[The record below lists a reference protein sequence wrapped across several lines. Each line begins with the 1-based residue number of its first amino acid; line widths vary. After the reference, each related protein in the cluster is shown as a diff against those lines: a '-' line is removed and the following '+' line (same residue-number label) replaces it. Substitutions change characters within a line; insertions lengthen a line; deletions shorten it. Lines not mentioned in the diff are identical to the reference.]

1 MSAGPQ
7 RGPADDRSGDRAME
21 PGPQPVPAPPSTP
34 ARAPRRPRRTGRAWA
49 LALLLIVL
57 AASTALTAVRFVL
70 SPAQATP
77 TTVEFE
83 VLPGWGGA
91 RVSTALEEAGL
102 VRSAL
107 AFELLLRFTQ
117 LDRKLGEGLYD
128 LSPSMSSR
136 EVAAALA
143 AGGRPRTVR
152 IVVPEG
158 WRAAAVVARLAAN
171 GLGGAPELEA
181 LVRSPGGLAPVALAA
196 GDSLEGYLFP
206 ATYDLPVHST
216 ASQALG
222 AMVARFE
229 EELSP
234 AVASALERSG
244 LSVHDWVT
252 LASMVQAEAASA
264 AEMPVIAGVFLNRL
278 DLGMP
283 LQSDPTVAYGLGKAL
298 PELDAVAG
306 DLRRDTPWNTYTR
319 PGLPQGPIG
328 NPGTDALLAVL
339 TPQRTN
345 AEGVEYLYFLH
356 GTDGGN
362 AVFRPNTDLPAHNRD
377 VQRYLRGGG

>member
-1 MSAGPQ
+1 M
-7 RGPADDRSGDRAME
+7 
-21 PGPQPVPAPPSTP
+21 
-34 ARAPRRPRRTGRAWA
+34 
-49 LALLLIVL
+49 
-57 AASTALTAVRFVL
+57 
-70 SPAQATP
+70 
-77 TTVEFE
+77 
-83 VLPGWGGA
+83 
-91 RVSTALEEAGL
+91 
-102 VRSAL
+102 
-107 AFELLLRFTQ
+107 
-117 LDRKLGEGLYD
+117 
-128 LSPSMSSR
+128 
-136 EVAAALA
+136 
-143 AGGRPRTVR
+143 
-152 IVVPEG
+152 PEG

>member
-1 MSAGPQ
+1 MTG
-7 RGPADDRSGDRAME
+7 GDA
-21 PGPQPVPAPPSTP
+21 APT
-34 ARAPRRPRRTGRAWA
+34 PRRRRGGRAWA
-49 LALLLIVL
+49 LALLLVVL
-57 AASTALTAVRFVL
+57 TVAGGLSAVRFVL
-70 SPAQATP
+70 SPPSATP
-77 TTVEFE
+77 TVVEFE

-91 RVSTALEEAGL
+91 RVAAALAEAGL

-107 AFELLLRFTQ
+107 AFELLLRFTH

-128 LSPSMSSR
+128 LSPAMTSR

-171 GLGGAPELEA
+171 GLGATPELEA
-181 LVRSPGGLAPVALAA
+181 LVRSPGSLAPPGLPA

-229 EELSP
+229 EEVTP
-234 AVASALERSG
+234 AVAVALVDSG
-244 LSVHDWVT
+244 LGVHDWVT
-252 LASMVQAEAASA
+252 LASMVQAEAASE

-298 PELDAVAG
+298 PELSAPAG

-319 PGLPQGPIG
+319 SGLPAGPIG
-328 NPGTDALLAVL
+328 NPGAEALLAVL
-339 TPQRTN
+339 TPQREN
-345 AEGVEYLYFLH
+345 PEGVPYLYFLH
-356 GTDGGN
+356 GSDGGTP
-362 AVFRPNTDLPAHNRD
+362 VFRPNTDLPAHNRD
-377 VQRYLRGGG
+377 VERFLRGGR